1 MNTLQIKRSDG
12 LAEFETYLGNSATFQ
27 KCLLVPNDLD
37 EGGGL
42 GISVAYCQ
50 LLLTWARKSKSQV
63 IKTYLDAT
71 DDEAIKRFTKRVHG
85 LSVAYFSE
93 QLLPRSAKDQS
104 DDIRMSVLRA
114 AKPRLEA
121 MSRGDLQESGRGP
134 EVEFIFIQDA
144 RHQFH
149 GSLYSKVP
157 TPIELMDRLKHGELI
172 RSNREL
178 NRLLEL
184 CFEHLHVAREI
195 HQVVSSN
202 DFLFGALLS
211 ELFRNTAEH
220 GFLDIHGGRLKQN
233 LRCIRVATTIIARDK
248 LAQKSVSSPIARQ
261 AANRYFSAIAERRS
275 EYSRAK
281 VRVLELSVFDSGQGF
296 AATIEGR
303 DVPDTEQAREAVARC
318 FRKHQSAK
326 TVPLAGEGLFK
337 IMGLLRTLGGFI
349 RVRTSTV
356 EAFYGA
362 APDDPTEI
370 DPDSFVYGGLASV
383 EGTVVTICIPI
394 AY

>member
-1 MNTLQIKRSDG
+1 MNVLQIKRSDG
-12 LAEFETYLGNSATFQ
+12 LAEFEIYLGKLSTFQ
-27 KCLLVPNDLD
+27 KSLLVPNDLD

-42 GISVAYCQ
+42 GTSVAYCQ
-50 LLLTWARKSKSQV
+50 FLLTWARKSKSRD
-63 IKTYLDAT
+63 IKTYLDA
-71 DDEAIKRFTKRVHG
+71 DDDDGIEKFTKRVHG
-85 LSVAYFSE
+85 LSAAYFSE
-93 QLLPRSAKDQS
+93 RLFTRSNKGQS
-104 DDIRMSVLRA
+104 DDIRMAVLRS

-144 RHQFH
+144 RNQFH
-149 GSLYSKVP
+149 GSVYSKVP
-157 TPIELMDRLKHGELI
+157 SPIELMDRVKHGELI
-172 RSNREL
+172 RSHREL

-184 CFEHLHVAREI
+184 CFEHLHVARDI
-195 HQVVSSN
+195 QQLVSSD

-233 LRCIRVATTIIARDK
+233 LRCIRVATTLIGRDK
-248 LAQKSVSSPIARQ
+248 LAQKLVSSSTARQ
-261 AANRYFSAIAERRS
+261 AADRYFAAIAVQRS
-275 EYSRAK
+275 EYSRAM

-303 DVPDTEQAREAVARC
+303 EVPDADQARKAVARC

-326 TVPLAGEGLFK
+326 IAPLAGEGLFK
-337 IMGLLRTLGGFI
+337 IMGLLKTLGGFI

-356 EAFYGA
+356 EAFHGA

-370 DPDSFVYGGLASV
+370 DPDSFVHGGLAPV